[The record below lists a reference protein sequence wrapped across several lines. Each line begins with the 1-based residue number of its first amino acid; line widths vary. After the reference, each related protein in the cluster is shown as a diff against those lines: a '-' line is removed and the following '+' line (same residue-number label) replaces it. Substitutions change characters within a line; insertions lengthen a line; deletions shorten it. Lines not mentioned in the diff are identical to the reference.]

1 DDFQLHLS
9 ATQLRLAEGVTGTGA
24 FELDLTSD
32 RWVTTPQVAVL
43 FGFDTG
49 IPSSFLADWEPAIF
63 VDDAPKLRAALKTA
77 EQMGVFNTEMR
88 VRHSD
93 GTVHWLAA
101 KGEMVRD
108 SSDRPRW
115 VRGTC
120 FDISERKALEARLLA
135 LNETLEARVAELR
148 EEARTLEVLNRIGI
162 ALAGELELERLVQT
176 VTDAGVEISGAQF
189 GAFFYNVINE
199 QGEAYTLYTLS
210 GASREA
216 FATLPMPRN
225 TAIFGPTFRGLGPV
239 RSNDILLDPRYGK
252 SPPYHGMPAG
262 HLPVRSYLAVPVVS
276 RSGEVLGGLFFGHA
290 DPGIFSQRD
299 EHIMTGIAAQS
310 AVAIDNTRLYQT
322 NLREIEARKRTE
334 QQLQALNETLE
345 QRVEERAGQLEASF
359 IQLRESERRFRLLVE
374 TVTDYA
380 ILMLDVDGTVVKSG
394 R

>member
-1 DDFQLHLS
+1 MNEEQQRWADDDFQLHLS

-135 LNETLEARVAELR
+135 LNETLEARVPNCAKK
-148 EEARTLEVLNRIGI
+148 
-162 ALAGELELERLVQT
+162 
-176 VTDAGVEISGAQF
+176 
-189 GAFFYNVINE
+189 
-199 QGEAYTLYTLS
+199 
-210 GASREA
+210 
-216 FATLPMPRN
+216 
-225 TAIFGPTFRGLGPV
+225 RGHW
-239 RSNDILLDPRYGK
+239 RS
-252 SPPYHGMPAG
+252 
-262 HLPVRSYLAVPVVS
+262 
-276 RSGEVLGGLFFGHA
+276 
-290 DPGIFSQRD
+290 
-299 EHIMTGIAAQS
+299 
-310 AVAIDNTRLYQT
+310 
-322 NLREIEARKRTE
+322 
-334 QQLQALNETLE
+334 
-345 QRVEERAGQLEASF
+345 
-359 IQLRESERRFRLLVE
+359 
-374 TVTDYA
+374 
-380 ILMLDVDGTVVKSG
+380 
-394 R
+394 